1 MENIENNK
9 VTPDSNDNVQA
20 PKEIKTEVKVEV
32 SKATEQVVDKT
43 HALSADKVSDDLAV
57 VPAKKEV
64 PTKAPEA
71 TVKPAAP
78 VAQTSTAASTST
90 APVAPR
96 KPFNP
101 RPEGSRPFGP
111 RPDGERRP
119 FAPRDPNAAPRTFTP
134 RDGSAPRPFGPR
146 PDGERRP
153 FTPRDPNAPRTFAPR
168 DPNAPRT
175 FTPRDG
181 SRPAFGN
188 RPGFGTSNSKFGGK
202 PKFGQRRDG
211 KKPFDNKEQDMF
223 AEVIT
228 VRRVTRVVKGGKRM
242 RFAALVVVG
251 DKKGLIGF
259 ANRKGMDYQDAVA
272 KATKKA
278 KENMVKIKMNDDFS
292 LPFTTVTKFKSAQ
305 ILLKPATKGTSL
317 LAGGYIR
324 PVLELVGIKNI
335 YSKIQGSNNKVV
347 GVEAVINALK
357 KYS

>member
-1 MENIENNK
+1 MENIENNI
-9 VTPDSNDNVQA
+9 VTPEVNTEAQA
-20 PKEIKTEVKVEV
+20 PKEVKTEAKVEV
-32 SKATEQVVDKT
+32 PKNE
-43 HALSADKVSDDLAV
+43 ALSTVIASDDLAV
-57 VPAKKEV
+57 VTP
-64 PTKAPEA
+64 
-71 TVKPAAP
+71 KPAAP
-78 VAQTSTAASTST
+78 KPTEATEAPKPAAATE
-90 APVAPR
+90 PR

-101 RPEGSRPFGP
+101 RKPGDRPFGP

-119 FAPRDPNAAPRTFTP
+119 FTP
-134 RDGSAPRPFGPR
+134 RDGSAPRPFTPR
-146 PDGERRP
+146 ADGERRP

-181 SRPAFGN
+181 SSRPAFGQGG
-188 RPGFGTSNSKFGGK
+188 RPGFGTGNSKFGGK

>member
-1 MENIENNK
+1 MENIENNTA
-9 VTPDSNDNVQA
+9 TPEVNSEAQA
-20 PKEIKTEVKVEV
+20 PKEVKTEPKVTV
-32 SKATEQVVDKT
+32 PATE
-43 HALSADKVSDDLAV
+43 ALSTVIASDDLAV
-57 VPAKKEV
+57 VTP
-64 PTKAPEA
+64 KAEA
-71 TVKPAAP
+71 TPKPAAAP
-78 VAQTSTAASTST
+78 ATNTAT
-90 APVAPR
+90 APAAAKPAGAPEVR

-101 RPEGSRPFGP
+101 RKPGDRPFGP

-119 FAPRDPNAAPRTFTP
+119 FTP
-134 RDGSAPRPFGPR
+134 RDGSAPRPFTPR
-146 PDGERRP
+146 ADGERRP

-181 SRPAFGN
+181 SSRPAFGQGG
-188 RPGFGTSNSKFGGK
+188 RPGFGTGNSKFGGK

>member
-1 MENIENNK
+1 MENIENNI
-9 VTPDSNDNVQA
+9 VTPEVNTEAQA
-20 PKEIKTEVKVEV
+20 PKEVKTETKVV
-32 SKATEQVVDKT
+32 VPKTE
-43 HALSADKVSDDLAV
+43 ALSTVIASDDLAV
-57 VPAKKEV
+57 VAPKTV
-64 PTKAPEA
+64 PLKQTD
-71 TVKPAAP
+71 AAP
-78 VAQTSTAASTST
+78 APKAA
-90 APVAPR
+90 APTEPR

-101 RPEGSRPFGP
+101 RKPG
-111 RPDGERRP
+111 D
-119 FAPRDPNAAPRTFTP
+119 
-134 RDGSAPRPFGPR
+134 RPFGPR

-153 FTPRDPNAPRTFAPR
+153 FTPRDGSAPRPFTPRADGERRTFTPRDPNAPRTFTPR

-181 SRPAFGN
+181 SSRPAFGQGG

>member
-9 VTPDSNDNVQA
+9 VTPEVNSEAQA
-20 PKEIKTEVKVEV
+20 PKEVKTEAKVEV
-32 SKATEQVVDKT
+32 PKNE
-43 HALSADKVSDDLAV
+43 ALSTVMASDDLAIV
-57 VPAKKEV
+57 TP
-64 PTKAPEA
+64 KAT
-71 TVKPAAP
+71 TVDKPKAP
-78 VAQTSTAASTST
+78 VAATAT
-90 APVAPR
+90 APAAGPRPAVSTEPR

-101 RPEGSRPFGP
+101 RKPGDRPFGP

-119 FAPRDPNAAPRTFTP
+119 FTP
-134 RDGSAPRPFGPR
+134 RA
-146 PDGERRP
+146 DGERRP
-153 FTPRDPNAPRTFAPR
+153 FTPRDPNAPRTFTPR

-181 SRPAFGN
+181 SSRPAFGN

-251 DKKGLIGF
+251 DKKGLVGF